1 MARLLKR
8 EQFYFCLWV
17 SFCEDLLTGP
27 TDSIFFIYLYFSE
40 VQMLTKSRKQCWY
53 FVRNQYWNY
62 LWPWGSFCED
72 LLTGPTGSIFFSFL
86 WFWFFLRC
94 KGLQIVGKKC
104 WYFVRNQYWNYAF
117 VSCRS
122 NWRSLE
128 KATNLCEHMRWM
140 MGMLS
145 SCLFVV
151 SWAFSRLSHFWICCG
166 CSSASV
172 SACVE
177 GPSTGTCGG
186 VMSCSRWTV
195 MAGSTLSTM
204 NSRLRPEL
212 VSTTT
217 VNGTSV
223 HDKPLALSLT
233 LFFFFFFTEDG
244 YNNLIFRAIQADG
257 EDCFVVQICI
267 FFIS

>member
-1 MARLLKR
+1 MKTYWPGLLVV
-8 EQFYFCLWV
+8 Y
-17 SFCEDLLTGP
+17 SFFFSLI
-27 TDSIFFIYLYFSE
+27 SIFSE
-40 VQMLTKSRKQCWY
+40 VQRLTKSRQ
-53 FVRNQYWNY
+53 
-62 LWPWGSFCED
+62 
-72 LLTGPTGSIFFSFL
+72 
-86 WFWFFLRC
+86 
-94 KGLQIVGKKC
+94 KC
-104 WYFVRNQYWNYAF
+104 WYFVRNQYWNYDF

-145 SCLFVV
+145 SCLFGV

-177 GPSTGTCGG
+177 GPSTGTCDG

-204 NSRLRPEL
+204 NGRLRPEL

-223 HDKPLALSLT
+223 HDKPVALSLT
-233 LFFFFFFTEDG
+233 LFFFFLQKTD
-244 YNNLIFRAIQADG
+244 ITT
-257 EDCFVVQICI
+257 
-267 FFIS
+267 

>member
-1 MARLLKR
+1 MHDNNGKIVKIGTILYLAHGDHFVKTYWPGLL
-8 EQFYFCLWV
+8 
-17 SFCEDLLTGP
+17 
-27 TDSIFFIYLYFSE
+27 IFFFCIDFYCYE
-40 VQMLTKSRKQCWY
+40 VEMLPKSWEKCWY
-53 FVRNQYWNY
+53 LVRNQYWNY

-72 LLTGPTGSIFFSFL
+72 LLTGPTGSIFF
-86 WFWFFLRC
+86 FFSLISIFSEVQRLT
-94 KGLQIVGKKC
+94 KSRQKC
-104 WYFVRNQYWNYAF
+104 WYLVRNQYWNYDF

-145 SCLFVV
+145 SCLFGI
-151 SWAFSRLSHFWICCG
+151 SWAFSRLIHFWICCG

-177 GPSTGTCGG
+177 GPSTGTCDG
-186 VMSCSRWTV
+186 VMSCSRWTG

-204 NSRLRPEL
+204 NGRLRPEL

-223 HDKPLALSLT
+223 HDKPVALSLT
-233 LFFFFFFTEDG
+233 LFFFF
-244 YNNLIFRAIQADG
+244 YRR
-257 EDCFVVQICI
+257 QI
-267 FFIS
+267 